1 MLLGLDTNGNR
12 FSEVMVIKNKLLHLV
27 LSQIL
32 SASY

>member
-1 MLLGLDTNGNR
+1 MLLGLDTKENR
-12 FSEVMVIKNKLLHLV
+12 FSELTVIKNKLLCLV